1 MNWGNGLLRT
11 ANGFPLPDQNNPY
24 TIIVLDANGKPVCT
38 PEHPYLYTDMSV
50 DLRGKAYEKFWK
62 SYPAMNTLLQHLP
75 SELRCGF
82 FQGRGCKDG
91 YLLYYGFR
99 VEPDQMEK
107 CAAELQLDYHG
118 PIDMLH
124 AIRNE
129 VYKRSEERLFP
140 WAQISTELPV
150 PARSERFG
158 CGHIITL
165 YSNGEEGIGKDGQ
178 SEPKWFW
185 DYSHGPNF
193 ETLQNKDAWDVADV
207 LILEDDEE

>member
-1 MNWGNGLLRT
+1 
-11 ANGFPLPDQNNPY
+11 
-24 TIIVLDANGKPVCT
+24 
-38 PEHPYLYTDMSV
+38 
-50 DLRGKAYEKFWK
+50 
-62 SYPAMNTLLQHLP
+62 MNTLPQHLP

-82 FQGRGCKDG
+82 FQGWGCKDG

-118 PIDMLH
+118 PVDMLH
-124 AIRNE
+124 AIRKE
-129 VYKRSEERLFP
+129 VYKRSEERLYP

-165 YSNGEEGIGKDGQ
+165 YSNGEEGIGKDGRPYAEGEVAEYVKHLGDMLYPFTGQ

-185 DYSHGPNF
+185 DYSHG
-193 ETLQNKDAWDVADV
+193 
-207 LILEDDEE
+207 